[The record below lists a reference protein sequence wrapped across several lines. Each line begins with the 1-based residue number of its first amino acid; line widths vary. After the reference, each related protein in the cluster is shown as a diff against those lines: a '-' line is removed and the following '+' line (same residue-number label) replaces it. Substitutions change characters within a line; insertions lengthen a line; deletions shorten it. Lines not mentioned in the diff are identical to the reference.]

1 MPPREGTIF
10 EDILYYKPRLTEV
23 IARYQALYAAREPG
37 HLCTFVIAPHR
48 GEPLEYMPL
57 TAIDWEAPYGLEEY
71 IDLSLRNMERIW
83 RANRE
88 LADDNIPTAGL
99 NIGIGEYSAYVAGE
113 VVFQEDTSW
122 ATPAVYEWADLDGLE
137 LRADN
142 RWVQVLE
149 RAMRHFAARC
159 RPAGIPVVRG
169 YYSPLDLARA
179 LRGDALFTDFFE
191 APEQVHRLMA
201 FCSQATIWL
210 IERLQPIIG
219 GWYGG
224 EVAGQ
229 WLPAGTVC
237 MSEDI
242 ACTVGPRIYA
252 EFARPYTQAVIDHFG
267 HGQVHTHSLGLRV
280 IPEISDL
287 RNLVGIQIAE
297 DPNTPRTFDHLGEL
311 LPRVHGVPLS
321 VSCTIDDLRTAL
333 PELSRRANI
342 ILCPNVETVEQAQ
355 EALALIRQHSRI

>member
-137 LRADN
+137 LDYP
-142 RWVQVLE
+142 VQDVPGQTVPDEQVIVLDLHMVNQHLLLELIGAHVE
-149 RAMRHFAARC
+149 RLF
-159 RPAGIPVVRG
+159 PQPGKELGIP
-169 YYSPLDLARA
+169 
-179 LRGDALFTDFFE
+179 
-191 APEQVHRLMA
+191 HRLA
-201 FCSQATIWL
+201 
-210 IERLQPIIG
+210 
-219 GWYGG
+219 
-224 EVAGQ
+224 V
-229 WLPAGTVC
+229 
-237 MSEDI
+237 
-242 ACTVGPRIYA
+242 
-252 EFARPYTQAVIDHFG
+252 AVIA
-267 HGQVHTHSLGLRV
+267 HGAVVKADSPPG
-280 IPEISDL
+280 
-287 RNLVGIQIAE
+287 
-297 DPNTPRTFDHLGEL
+297 
-311 LPRVHGVPLS
+311 
-321 VSCTIDDLRTAL
+321 
-333 PELSRRANI
+333 
-342 ILCPNVETVEQAQ
+342 
-355 EALALIRQHSRI
+355 